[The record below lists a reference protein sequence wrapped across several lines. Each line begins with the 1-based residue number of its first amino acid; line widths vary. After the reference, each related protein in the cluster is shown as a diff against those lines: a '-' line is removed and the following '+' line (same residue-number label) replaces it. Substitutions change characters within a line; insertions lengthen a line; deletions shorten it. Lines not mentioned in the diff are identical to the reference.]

1 MSRPTLRLLASPA
14 SLALLAALAGCSTYL
29 DDLRRAQDAFSA
41 ARYEEAEV
49 WLYDLE
55 PELGRMGTEERATYY
70 YLAGMSAYRI
80 GHRARARHALAL
92 CREESLRV
100 PSFSEQWLH
109 NMHNALDDLEGLKR

>member
-1 MSRPTLRLLASPA
+1 MSWRIGILLLLAS
-14 SLALLAALAGCSTYL
+14 CTTHH
-29 DDLRRAQDAFSA
+29 DDLRRARDAFSA
-41 ARYEEAEV
+41 ARYEEVEV

-55 PELGRMGTEERATYY
+55 PELGRMNSEERATYF

-100 PSFSEQWLH
+100 PGFSEQWLH
-109 NMHNALDDLEGLKR
+109 NMHSALDDLEGLKR